1 MELRG
6 ATLAQFPRAATHA
19 AGKYIMAKEHRRSN
33 REIKKPKAVKS
44 APAAPASPFGPK
56 TPSAATTPTKRK

>member
-6 ATLAQFPRAATHA
+6 VTLAQFPKAAMDA
-19 AGKYIMAKEHRRSN
+19 AGVHMAKEKRRSN

-44 APAAPASPFGPK
+44 APAAPASPFGSK
-56 TPSAATTPTKRK
+56 SPSAATTPTKRK